1 VRPPPPARPS
11 PEQVRAICGAIIG
24 ASERGGAH
32 PSPGELAVLSAFAM
46 IVFGAPVDAAT
57 VEPIDPPT
65 LAASIT
71 DRTMRTMTVRLMGT
85 IEFAMVAPPPG
96 LADAAREYAAALD
109 VDEPMLAAASDRA
122 QEHIAEM
129 YADIQR
135 HSWYNHET
143 ARRALE
149 GRLGEIIGSRLAML
163 GGPEDEPLAAKW
175 RALGECP
182 AGSWG
187 RAVFDFYGANGF
199 AFPGEHGAIRVVGA
213 EHDWVH
219 VLTGYD
225 TSPEG
230 EIDVFSFIAASMRSE
245 EGFAMLFTT
254 LGIFQNGTIH
264 HVAGEEITNATT
276 GALGAPGAAERIADA
291 FRRGRATSDDV
302 LGDVDHFAW
311 KDVPLDVARQRLHVL
326 PRIEP

>member
-1 VRPPPPARPS
+1 MRPPPPAQPDTD
-11 PEQVRAICGAIIG
+11 QTRAICGAIIG
-24 ASERGGAH
+24 AYRSAGAV
-32 PSPGELAVLSAFAM
+32 PSPDELGLLTAFAS
-46 IVFGAPVDAAT
+46 IVFGATFDAAT
-57 VEPIDPPT
+57 VDPVSPT
-65 LAASIT
+65 ELAAVIT
-71 DRTMRTMTVRLMGT
+71 DPVMQAMTLRLMGT
-85 IEFAMVAPPPG
+85 LEFAMLAPPPG
-96 LADAAREYAAALD
+96 LPDAVLAYAKALN
-109 VDEPMLAAASDRA
+109 VEEPMLEAASDRA
-122 QEHIAEM
+122 QEHVAEM

-143 ARRALE
+143 ARRLFE
-149 GRLGEIIGSRLAML
+149 GRFGEIIGSRLAML
-163 GGPEDEPLAAKW
+163 GGPEDEELARKW
-175 RALGECP
+175 RGLGECA

-187 RAVFDFYGANGF
+187 RGVYDFYLANGF

-219 VLTGYD
+219 VLAGYD

-276 GALGAPGAAERIADA
+276 GALSAPGAFARIADA
-291 FRRGRATSDDV
+291 FRRGRATTDDV

-311 KDVPLDVARQRLHVL
+311 KDVPLEDARARLDVL
-326 PRIEP
+326 PRSVT